1 MSVERS
7 LSVTMREKG
16 DAKQLTIGLQWIK
29 IPSKAIVMQT
39 YSLPHSANI
48 PPDALAQAQQEPVLL
63 HSESAQSYV
72 ILKASEY
79 QHMVDRLTILEDQA
93 FGEMATI
100 VAQVSPRVGSETFT
114 ATLERLASYEESEL

>member
-7 LSVTMREKG
+7 LSVTIREKG

-29 IPSKAIVMQT
+29 ILSKAIVMQT

>member
-29 IPSKAIVMQT
+29 ILSKAIVMQT

-79 QHMVDRLTILEDQA
+79 QHMVDRLSILEDQA